1 MKAIFSLIGIL
12 FFVNA
17 SAQKFDCSSKVKEY
31 QALFQDK
38 KVAESFAIW
47 TEVSKNCPKQSE
59 TIYTDGIEILQ
70 FRIDNATSP
79 EEKEKLV
86 RDMLKLYD
94 QYNKNFPLAT
104 PDFEIKKA
112 MVLFDNKIEAKTE
125 IFNLLDS
132 GFAKAASSVTD
143 ANTIYTYFSLYH
155 EKYLTD
161 KTKVTSDMVLD
172 KYMQA
177 NTLLLQLET
186 TKPEKSVEY
195 KTALKGIRSLTK
207 ELTNCDNL
215 STYYEKNFEPNK
227 ANADW
232 LTAALNN
239 LTIKCGGEPIYN
251 AIADANYKLKPT
263 SKSAY
268 YMAVTCIK
276 QRRFPEAIQF
286 FTEAEAL
293 ETNPVEKAKLDY
305 SLATGL
311 LSKEKDKSK
320 ALLIKAYTLDPKMG
334 KAYLFLAEMYSN
346 SAEECGKTDFEKKAI
361 YHLALETI
369 KKASVAE
376 PRLKPTVDRM
386 VEKFATKTLTDKDI
400 SDAKMNGKFLT
411 IGCWINETISFP
423 KK

>member
-1 MKAIFSLIGIL
+1 MKAIFSLISIL
-12 FFVNA
+12 FFINTN
-17 SAQKFDCSSKVKEY
+17 AQKFDCSSKVKEY
-31 QALFQDK
+31 QELFQAK
-38 KVAESFAIW
+38 KVPEAFAIW
-47 TEVSKNCPKQSE
+47 ADVSKNCPKQSE

-70 FRIDNATSP
+70 YKVDNAASP

-86 RDMLKLYD
+86 RDVLKLYD
-94 QYNKNFPLAT
+94 QYNRNFPLIT
-104 PDFEIKKA
+104 PDFEVKKA
-112 MVLFDNKIEAKTE
+112 MTLYDNKIGTNEE
-125 IFNLLDS
+125 IFSLLDS

-143 ANTIYTYFSLYH
+143 ANTIATYFNLYY
-155 EKYLTD
+155 EKYVAD

-177 NTLLLQLET
+177 NTLLLQLDT

-195 KTALKGIRSLTK
+195 KTALKGIRSLVK
-207 ELTNCDNL
+207 ELTTCDNL
-215 STYYEKNFEPNK
+215 STYYEKNFEANK
-227 ANADW
+227 EKADW

-239 LTIKCGGEPIYN
+239 LTLKCGGEPIYN

-263 SKSAY
+263 TKSAY
-268 YMAVTCIK
+268 FMGITCLK

-293 ETNPVEKAKLDY
+293 ETIPAEKAKLNY

-311 LSKEKDKSK
+311 LSKEKEKSK
-320 ALLIKAYTLDPKMG
+320 TLLVKAYTQDPTMG

-361 YHLALETI
+361 YYLALETM
-369 KKASVAE
+369 KKGSIVE
-376 PRLKPTVDRM
+376 PRLKPTADRM
-386 VEKFATKTLTDKDI
+386 VEKFASKTLTDKEI
-400 SDAKMNGKFLT
+400 SDKKMNGKSLK
-411 IGCWINETISFP
+411 IDCWINETITFP